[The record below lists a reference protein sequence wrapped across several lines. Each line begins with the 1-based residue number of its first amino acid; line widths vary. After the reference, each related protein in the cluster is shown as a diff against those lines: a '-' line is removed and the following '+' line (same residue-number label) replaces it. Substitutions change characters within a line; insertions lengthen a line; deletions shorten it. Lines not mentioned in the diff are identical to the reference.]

1 MSQICQL
8 LFPEFQHVKKN
19 FGPGPKVVQNIGL
32 GLIFLKISV
41 PPGPRFFKDFG
52 PGLKILVCVVFVCF
66 HLLLQCNV

>member
-1 MSQICQL
+1 MSLICQL
-8 LFPEFQHVKKN
+8 LFPEFQRVSKK
-19 FGPGPKVVQNIGL
+19 FGPGPKFVQNIGP

-41 PPGPRFFKDFG
+41 PPGPRFFKYFG